1 MHSIPK
7 TKIQEEE
14 PKILIYR
21 DFKKFTYTNFQS
33 ELKSKLNSRNSYQ
46 YYTPEKSFAEV
57 LDNHAPKKIKFFGVI
72 KKLHVN

>member
-1 MHSIPK
+1 MHPIPK

-46 YYTPEKSFAEV
+46 YYTSEKSFAEV
-57 LDNHAPKKIKFFGVI
+57 LDNHAPKKKNSLG
-72 KKLHVN
+72 